1 MKRQNEYNLQK
12 QICEYIRL
20 QYPNVLFLTDTVA
33 AIQLTP
39 MQGKRNK
46 DVQKE
51 GFKTPDLLILEPK
64 GKYAGLMIELKIES
78 PFYKGQFIELKSNEH
93 IKEQANSLFEL
104 NLKGYC
110 ACFAWSFDMAKA
122 IIDDYM
128 RGIMPRA
135 VHTHLFY
142 EHYCNIKN

>member
-1 MKRQNEYNLQK
+1 MKKQNEYTLQK
-12 QICEYIRL
+12 QICEYIRM

-33 AIQLTP
+33 AIRLTP

-51 GFKTPDLLILEPK
+51 GFKTPDLIILEPK
-64 GKYAGLMIELKIES
+64 RNYAGLFVELKIES

-104 NLKGYC
+104 NLKGYY
-110 ACFAWSFDMAKA
+110 ACFAWSFNMAKF

-128 RGIMPRA
+128 RGIMPRS

-142 EHYCNIKN
+142 EHYCNIK

>member
-1 MKRQNEYNLQK
+1 MKKQSEYNLQK
-12 QICEYIRL
+12 QICEYL
-20 QYPNVLFLTDTVA
+20 KYKYPNILFLTDTVA
-33 AIQLTP
+33 AIRLTP

-46 DVQKE
+46 DVQKQ

-64 GKYAGLMIELKIES
+64 GNYAGLMIELKIEN
-78 PFYKGQFIELKSNEH
+78 PFYKGQFIEIKSNEH
-93 IKEQANSLFEL
+93 IKEQADSLFKL
-104 NLKGYC
+104 NIKRYC

-128 RGIMPRA
+128 KEVMPRS

-142 EHYCNIKN
+142 EHYCNIK